1 MFGEPDPFQITLED
15 VYPFTEG
22 EEVAVSGAWA
32 SDVWRG
38 DELYPGEH
46 AFLDFLQAGLSAD
59 APASVVAPP
68 LVPTPTVI
76 EVASAGAA
84 PTADV
89 DVDVDG
95 LSQLLRSHPYFTEV
109 LAPYVAHKFGSPPLE
124 PVAAS
129 SAPSSRP
136 PTFASAPVAPA
147 VVLEP
152 YSPYVPGAWTYKPPI
167 GNFYRDPPPV
177 IACRWRGCGAVFTR
191 ADARSL
197 PAYMAAVDA
206 HTHAHVAHDARV
218 LPGRRARCEWAG
230 CARAHPPAQLA
241 RHVVLAHTRTDA
253 VRCGACHRAFSCNQ
267 RCNVAPARHGPRQCR
282 TDAAS
287 VRANLAMWP
296 RERGVREASEGKCE
310 DAR

>member
-1 MFGEPDPFQITLED
+1 MFGEPDPFQIILED
-15 VYPFTEG
+15 VYPFAEG
-22 EEVAVSGAWA
+22 EEAAISGAWA

-38 DELYPGEH
+38 DELYLGER
-46 AFLDFLQAGLSAD
+46 AFLDFLQAEPSSD
-59 APASVVAPP
+59 APVPAVAPLP
-68 LVPTPTVI
+68 VPTPAVI
-76 EVASAGAA
+76 DATSAEAV
-84 PTADV
+84 PTV
-89 DVDVDG
+89 DVDIDG
-95 LSQLLRSHPYFTEV
+95 LSQLLRLHPYFTEV
-109 LAPYVAHKFGSPPLE
+109 LAPYVAHKFGSPPPE
-124 PVAAS
+124 PVATS
-129 SAPSSRP
+129 SASDPRP

-152 YSPYVPGAWTYKPPI
+152 CSPYVPGAWTYKPPI

-197 PAYMAAVDA
+197 PAYMAAVDT

-218 LPGRRARCEWAG
+218 LPGRRARCGWAG

-282 TDAAS
+282 TDATS